1 MSDTGE
7 VTYDQLLK
15 VLPKHRKSML
25 TQQMVDDMNALMT
38 NPVLRETYRDNL
50 LSYTN
55 VLTEGKFSLEGY
67 VEAVRFVSFRLMGD
81 STVNAYSRTFPVRYQ
96 RMVDDGRDNKFLCT
110 LASSFNKNMLVQK
123 IFEQTMT
130 PSHILNAGMY
140 QDALNVQ
147 HDLMHNAKSEHVR
160 MNAADSVMTQLR
172 PPENKKLEVDIN
184 IREDQSIQELRA
196 TTMGLVAKQKQMIMD
211 GTVTVKQVAHSKLVH
226 LDEDGEIRKAE
237 NIEDGEIVE

>member
-1 MSDTGE
+1 MSNGE
-7 VTYDQLLK
+7 VTYDQFMK
-15 VLPKHRKSML
+15 VLPKHRKNML
-25 TQQMVDDMNALMT
+25 TQKMVDGLNGLMS

-81 STVNAYSRTFPVRYQ
+81 STVKAYSRTFPDRFQ
-96 RMVDDGRDNKFLCT
+96 RMLDDGRDNKFLCT

-147 HDLMHNAKSEHVR
+147 HGLMHNAKSEHVR
-160 MNAADSVMTQLR
+160 MNAADSIMTQLR
-172 PPENKKLEVDIN
+172 PPEVQKLEMDIN
-184 IREDQSIQELRA
+184 VKEDQSIQELRA
-196 TTMGLVAKQKQMIMD
+196 TTLELVGVQKNLIVEGRATAKQI
-211 GTVTVKQVAHSKLVH
+211 AHSKLAHIV
-226 LDEDGEIRKAE
+226 DDDNEK
-237 NIEDGEIVE
+237 IEDAEIIE